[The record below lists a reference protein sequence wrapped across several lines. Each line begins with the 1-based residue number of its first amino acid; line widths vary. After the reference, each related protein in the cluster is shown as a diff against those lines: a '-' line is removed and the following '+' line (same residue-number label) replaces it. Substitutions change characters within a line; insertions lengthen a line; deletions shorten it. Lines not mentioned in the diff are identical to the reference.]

1 MATTKRKPAT
11 RRSTKTNSQSATTP
25 FGYIIFGIVMGLGL
39 AAALAYYLR
48 EKNHT
53 TTPPQEPAQKLTSP
67 AATSVEK
74 TPPKVI
80 VTEQKPSVSTLQNQP
95 AQPTQPINNT
105 TSQTSSNIPLRTEE
119 IPQSIAQSTG
129 TKPTTE
135 PTTPVVPKEPTQPQK
150 TAEPKNSVT
159 PNTKPEHPKKDD
171 AIGNLIQSMNNS
183 QSSSTAKAAPKI
195 QAITSQATTEINKK
209 PSATFLQIGSF
220 KDANE
225 ADAKRAELL
234 MHGISNVTISQTTI
248 NNTEFTRVRIGP
260 FTSESEL
267 KKMQNL
273 LKSKNINS
281 TLIR

>member
-1 MATTKRKPAT
+1 
-11 RRSTKTNSQSATTP
+11 
-25 FGYIIFGIVMGLGL
+25 
-39 AAALAYYLR
+39 
-48 EKNHT
+48 
-53 TTPPQEPAQKLTSP
+53 
-67 AATSVEK
+67 
-74 TPPKVI
+74 
-80 VTEQKPSVSTLQNQP
+80 
-95 AQPTQPINNT
+95 
-105 TSQTSSNIPLRTEE
+105 
-119 IPQSIAQSTG
+119 
-129 TKPTTE
+129 
-135 PTTPVVPKEPTQPQK
+135 
-150 TAEPKNSVT
+150 
-159 PNTKPEHPKKDD
+159 
-171 AIGNLIQSMNNS
+171 MNNS
-183 QSSSTAKAAPKI
+183 QSSSTAKAAPKT